1 MVNILR
7 FFKKD
12 TFSFKVDVIPRDS
25 YTKRSV
31 LSTIARL
38 FDPLGLVGPVVS
50 KAKMFMQ
57 KLWRLSID
65 WKDPLPNKVYS
76 EWHQLLIR
84 LESLNSINI
93 ERRIVIENPSS
104 IEIHG
109 FSDASERCYGAAV
122 YCKSKNNSGVTLNP
136 ADLISR
142 GVDPD
147 KLLNQ
152 ELWWNGPE
160 FLSGSDYPN
169 KTVKIIEN
177 NDAYNSELKNS
188 VPEKLGKEVP
198 VLNISV
204 NDFVNNL
211 CNISNN
217 YLTILRILSYI
228 FRFVNNARRK
238 VKGNGPLEA
247 EELDKAEIFLI
258 KGVQSQEFSV
268 DIKCLQQQQRVLSKS
283 KLKSLNPFLDS
294 DGVPRVGGRL
304 AVHIEVVS
312 DLTSDAFKATLKRC
326 MSRRGKCAK
335 LFSDN
340 TKNVVGANRE
350 IKKLHE
356 MVSKPDDQLARYLAA
371 EGIK

>member
-1 MVNILR
+1 MKIKQITKTPTKNGEGGRTPKHERSNEAERRRVEGKNAGR
-7 FFKKD
+7 KTGRPKAANQV
-12 TFSFKVDVIPRDS
+12 VDVIPRDS

-177 NDAYNSELKNS
+177 NDAYNSELNNS
-188 VPEKLGKEVP
+188 VPEKLGK
-198 VLNISV
+198 
-204 NDFVNNL
+204 
-211 CNISNN
+211 CQ
-217 YLTILRILSYI
+217 
-228 FRFVNNARRK
+228 FVNNARRK
-238 VKGNGPLEA
+238 VKANGPLEA

-258 KGVQSQEFSV
+258 KGVQNQEFLV
-268 DIKCLQQQQRVLSKS
+268 DIKCLQQQQRVLSKT
-283 KLKSLNPFLDS
+283 
-294 DGVPRVGGRL
+294 
-304 AVHIEVVS
+304 VHIEVVS
-312 DLTSDAFKATLKRC
+312 DLASDAFNATLKRF
-326 MSRRGKCAK
+326 MSRRGKYAK

-340 TKNVVGANRE
+340 AKNVVGANRE